1 MAFLA
6 LCHSAHFHRKEWG
19 DTSNAVPSFWYTSV
33 RRPFDL
39 TIGDLCFFHRLHITI
54 SSVSTPTL
62 PNTNIALPSISM
74 ELRTSFIYWKVL
86 SCLNVILVY
95 NTIMHKPA
103 SFVGY
108 YIGITP
114 QTKSGVRC
122 PLVIMFIGINIMHN
136 ISSRAF
142 AVQFDS
148 KKRQV
153 STKHQ
158 MLHLRT
164 SHHLFLLTRPMHQRK
179 SWRINMWGMQWPWK
193 LCGSYTFK
201 SELEVSNSAFW
212 QLHKTPSVLLSVGVC
227 D

>member
-1 MAFLA
+1 
-6 LCHSAHFHRKEWG
+6 
-19 DTSNAVPSFWYTSV
+19 
-33 RRPFDL
+33 
-39 TIGDLCFFHRLHITI
+39 
-54 SSVSTPTL
+54 
-62 PNTNIALPSISM
+62 M

-122 PLVIMFIGINIMHN
+122 PFLVIMFIGINIMHN

-153 STKHQ
+153 STKTPNATPQ
-158 MLHLRT
+158 DLTPFISFDQAYAPKEKLENKYVGDAVAMKTVWFLHFQKRT
-164 SHHLFLLTRPMHQRK
+164 GGEQQCILAVT
-179 SWRINMWGMQWPWK
+179 
-193 LCGSYTFK
+193 
-201 SELEVSNSAFW
+201 
-212 QLHKTPSVLLSVGVC
+212 
-227 D
+227 